1 MGFMTLAAL
10 QRLGMHKMTLLAVQ
24 FRVCTRMSVHL
35 LTLISV
41 ATETGRLCIVNSGKI
56 YLHRIMGIVTGL
68 TVGKRVMGMIAGRVT
83 DIALRDG
90 IFSVRRM
97 FFMTVHTSD
106 IRLMQASS
114 AVYIP
119 GFCEM
124 TLDTVIAVQFRG
136 LTRLCDSPAFFC
148 FRGLTRLCD
157 SPAFFCQAKNAR
169 VYYQCTSNNTDE
181 NRLFH
186 PCPHPSI

>member
-1 MGFMTLAAL
+1 
-10 QRLGMHKMTLLAVQ
+10 
-24 FRVCTRMSVHL
+24 MSVHL

-56 YLHRIMGIVTGL
+56 YLHRIMGIMTGL
-68 TVGKRVMGMIAGRVT
+68 TVGKRVMGMIAGRMT
-83 DIALRDG
+83 DIALRNG

-97 FFMTVHTSD
+97 FFMTVHTSY
-106 IRLMQASS
+106 IRLMQASP

-119 GFCEM
+119 GFREM
-124 TLDTVIAVQFRG
+124 TLDTVIAVQ
-136 LTRLCDSPAFFC
+136 

>member
-1 MGFMTLAAL
+1 
-10 QRLGMHKMTLLAVQ
+10 
-24 FRVCTRMSVHL
+24 MSVHL

-68 TVGKRVMGMIAGRVT
+68 TVGKRVMGMIAGRMT
-83 DIALRDG
+83 DIALRNG

-97 FFMTVHTSD
+97 FFMTVHTSY
-106 IRLMQASS
+106 IRLMQASP

-119 GFCEM
+119 GFREM

-136 LTRLCDSPAFFC
+136 LTRLCDSRAFFC